1 METILIKALQL
12 IVALALLIILHEGG
26 HFFAAKLFK
35 VRVEKFYLFFDWK
48 FSIFSTYSNWWR
60 KLMGKAPVKKKE
72 NGSYE
77 YEGTEYGIGWIPLG
91 GYVAISGMVDE
102 SSFKEDGSQ
111 KSFWKQLPQLLKNI
125 IIKNSDVKGEPWEFR
140 THPAWQ
146 RLIIMLGGIIMNFIT
161 AFVIYAMVLFTWGES
176 FVKSE
181 DMSYGMKFSEQAKAD
196 GFQDGDII
204 IKTDDEV
211 IESWSTSV
219 LQEMSN
225 AKTVTVLRENPE
237 AKDGARQEV
246 VINMPEELSL
256 LDMIEPPLY
265 ASMRAPLQIDSI
277 LPGTPAEDMGL
288 KKTDKICS
296 VNGIAVEDFNDFQN
310 SLIALQ
316 KALPENAN
324 FGDSLKARQIT
335 LVLNDSATK
344 QVTLTPEFTL
354 GFANAMPYQDKIT
367 TKTYG
372 FFESFPA
379 GFRYGMQTLASYVDQ
394 MKYVFTKKGARQV
407 GGFISIGKIFPDA
420 WNWQKF
426 WLLTAFLSIVL
437 GFMNVLPIPALDG
450 GHALFATFELL
461 TGKRLNDNF
470 LLVVQY
476 FGMYLL
482 LAIMVLAQMNDIL
495 RLFNI

>member
-1 METILIKALQL
+1 METILIKGLQL
-12 IVALALLIILHEGG
+12 IIALALLIILHEGG
-26 HFFAAKLFK
+26 HFFAAKMFK

-48 FSIFSTYSNWWR
+48 FSLFSTYSNWWR

-111 KSFWKQLPQLLKNI
+111 KGFWKQLPQLMKNI
-125 IIKNSDVKGEPWEFR
+125 IIKNSDVKGESWEFR

-176 FVKSE
+176 YVKSE

-196 GFQDGDII
+196 GFRDGDII
-204 IKTDDEV
+204 VKTDDEHV
-211 IESWSTSV
+211 ESWSISV
-219 LQEMSN
+219 LQDMSN
-225 AKTVTVLRENPE
+225 AKTVTVLR
-237 AKDGARQEV
+237 DGQEV
-246 VINMPEELSL
+246 VINMPEEKSL
-256 LDMIEPPLY
+256 LDMIEQPMY
-265 ASMRAPLQIDSI
+265 AAMRAPLKIDSI
-277 LPGTPAEDMGL
+277 LPGTPAEEMGL
-288 KKTDKICS
+288 KKTDRICS
-296 VNGIAVEDFNDFQN
+296 VNGIVVEDFNDFQN
-310 SLIALQ
+310 ALIAIQ
-316 KALPENAN
+316 KALPEDAN

-335 LVLNDSATK
+335 MVLNDSVTK
-344 QVTLTPEFTL
+344 NVTLTPEFTL
-354 GFANAMPYQDKIT
+354 GFANAMPYMDKIT
-367 TKTYG
+367 IKKYG

-379 GFRYGMQTLASYVDQ
+379 GVKYGWDTLTNYVDQ

-407 GGFISIGKIFPDA
+407 GGFISIGNIFPDA

-426 WLLTAFLSIVL
+426 WLLTAFLSIAL
-437 GFMNVLPIPALDG
+437 GFINVLPIPALDG

-482 LAIMVLAQMNDIL
+482 LALMILAQLNDVL

>member
-1 METILIKALQL
+1 METVLIKGLQL
-12 IVALALLIILHEGG
+12 IIALALLIILHEGG
-26 HFFAAKLFK
+26 HFFAAKIFK

-48 FSIFSTYSNWWR
+48 LSLFSTYSNWWR
-60 KLMGKAPVKKKE
+60 KLMGKPPVKKKE
-72 NGSYE
+72 NGEYE

-102 SSFKEDGSQ
+102 SSFKEEGSQ
-111 KSFWKQLPQLLKNI
+111 KSFWKQLPQLMKHI

-161 AFVIYAMVLFTWGES
+161 AFIIYAMVLFTWGES

-196 GFQDGDII
+196 GFMDGDII
-204 IKTDDEV
+204 IKTDEEK
-211 IESWSTSV
+211 IEAWSTSV
-219 LQEMSN
+219 LQDMSN
-225 AKTVTVLRENPE
+225 AKTVTVLR
-237 AKDGARQEV
+237 DGQEV
-246 VINMPEELSL
+246 VITMPEEMSL
-256 LDMIEPPLY
+256 LDMIEPPHY
-265 ASMRAPLQIDSI
+265 AAMRAPLAIDSI

-288 KKTDKICS
+288 KKSDKICS
-296 VNGIAVEDFNDFQN
+296 VNGIKVEDFNDFQN
-310 SLIALQ
+310 ALIALQ
-316 KALPENAN
+316 KALPEDAN

-335 LVLNDSATK
+335 LVLNDSITK

-354 GFANAMPYQDKIT
+354 GFANTMPYQDKIS

-379 GFRYGMQTLASYVDQ
+379 GFKYGIQTLTSYVDQ
-394 MKYVFTKKGARQV
+394 MKYLFTKKGARQV
-407 GGFISIGKIFPDA
+407 GGFISIGNIFPDA

-450 GHALFATFELL
+450 GHALFAFFELI

-482 LAIMVLAQMNDIL
+482 LAIMILAQLNDVL
-495 RLFNI
+495 RLFNL

>member
-1 METILIKALQL
+1 
-12 IVALALLIILHEGG
+12 
-26 HFFAAKLFK
+26 
-35 VRVEKFYLFFDWK
+35 
-48 FSIFSTYSNWWR
+48 
-60 KLMGKAPVKKKE
+60 
-72 NGSYE
+72 
-77 YEGTEYGIGWIPLG
+77 
-91 GYVAISGMVDE
+91 
-102 SSFKEDGSQ
+102 
-111 KSFWKQLPQLLKNI
+111 
-125 IIKNSDVKGEPWEFR
+125 
-140 THPAWQ
+140 
-146 RLIIMLGGIIMNFIT
+146 MLGGIIMNFIT

-335 LVLNDSATK
+335 LVLNDSVTK

>member
-1 METILIKALQL
+1 MDTILIKGLQL
-12 IVALALLIILHEGG
+12 IIALALLIILHEGG
-26 HFFAAKLFK
+26 HFFAAKIFK

-60 KLMGKAPVKKKE
+60 KLMGKAPAKKKE

-91 GYVAISGMVDE
+91 GYVSISGMVDE

-111 KSFWKQLPQLLKNI
+111 KSFWKQLPQLMKNI
-125 IIKNSDVKGEPWEFR
+125 IIKNSEVKGEPWEFR

-196 GFQDGDII
+196 GFRDGDII
-204 IKTDDEV
+204 IKTDEDV
-211 IESWSTSV
+211 VESWSTSV

-225 AKTVTVLRENPE
+225 AKTVTVLR
-237 AKDGARQEV
+237 DGKEV
-246 VINMPEELSL
+246 VINMPEKLSL
-256 LDMIEPPLY
+256 LDMIEQPLY
-265 ASMRAPLQIDSI
+265 ATMLAPLAIDSI
-277 LPGTPAEDMGL
+277 IPGSPAEDMGL

-296 VNGIAVEDFNDFQN
+296 INGIEVGDFNDFQN
-310 SLIALQ
+310 ALVALQ
-316 KALPENAN
+316 KNLPENAN

-335 LVLNDSATK
+335 LVLNDSVTK
-344 QVTLTPEFTL
+344 EVTLTPEFTL

-379 GFRYGMQTLASYVDQ
+379 GVKYGWNTLTSYADQ
-394 MKYVFTKKGARQV
+394 MKYIFTKKGARQV
-407 GGFISIGKIFPDA
+407 GGFISIGNIFPDA
-420 WNWQKF
+420 WNWQRF
-426 WLLTAFLSIVL
+426 WLLTAFLSIAL
-437 GFMNVLPIPALDG
+437 GFVNVLPIPALDG

-482 LAIMVLAQMNDIL
+482 LALMVLAQLNDIL
-495 RLFNI
+495 RIFGL

>member
-1 METILIKALQL
+1 MRSLEL
-12 IVALALLIILHEGG
+12 LAP
-26 HFFAAKLFK
+26 AKNL
-35 VRVEKFYLFFDWK
+35 
-48 FSIFSTYSNWWR
+48 
-60 KLMGKAPVKKKE
+60 E

-91 GYVAISGMVDE
+91 GYVSISGMVDE

-111 KSFWKQLPQLLKNI
+111 KSFWKQLPQLMKNI
-125 IIKNSDVKGEPWEFR
+125 IIKNSEVKGEPWEFR

-196 GFQDGDII
+196 GFRDGDII
-204 IKTDDEV
+204 IKTDEDV
-211 IESWSTSV
+211 VESWSTSV

-225 AKTVTVLRENPE
+225 AKTVTVLR
-237 AKDGARQEV
+237 DGKEV
-246 VINMPEELSL
+246 VINMPEKLSL
-256 LDMIEPPLY
+256 LDMIEQPLY
-265 ASMRAPLQIDSI
+265 ATMLAPLAIDSI
-277 LPGTPAEDMGL
+277 IPGSPAEDMGL

-296 VNGIAVEDFNDFQN
+296 INGIEVGDFNDFQN
-310 SLIALQ
+310 ALVALQ
-316 KALPENAN
+316 KNLPENAN

-335 LVLNDSATK
+335 LVLNDSVTK
-344 QVTLTPEFTL
+344 EVTLTPEFTL

-379 GFRYGMQTLASYVDQ
+379 GVKYGWNTLTSYADQ
-394 MKYVFTKKGARQV
+394 MKYIFTKKGARQV
-407 GGFISIGKIFPDA
+407 GGFISIGNIFPDA
-420 WNWQKF
+420 WNWQRF
-426 WLLTAFLSIVL
+426 WLLTAFLSIAL
-437 GFMNVLPIPALDG
+437 GFVNVLPIPALDG

-482 LAIMVLAQMNDIL
+482 LALMVLAQLNDIL
-495 RLFNI
+495 RIFGL

>member
-1 METILIKALQL
+1 METILIKGLQL
-12 IVALALLIILHEGG
+12 VIALALLIILHEGG
-26 HFFAAKLFK
+26 HFFAAKIFK

-48 FSIFSTYSNWWR
+48 FSLFSTYSNWWR
-60 KLMGKAPVKKKE
+60 KLVGKAPAKKQE

-102 SSFKEDGSQ
+102 SSFKEEGSQ
-111 KSFWKQLPQLLKNI
+111 KSFWKQLPQLMKNI

-181 DMSYGMKFSEQAKAD
+181 DMAYGMKFSEQAKAD
-196 GFQDGDII
+196 GFCDGDII
-204 IKTDDEV
+204 IKTDDEHV
-211 IESWSTSV
+211 DSWSTAI

-225 AKTVTVLRENPE
+225 AKTVTVLR
-237 AKDGARQEV
+237 DGKET
-246 VINMPEELSL
+246 VITMPEEKSL

-265 ASMRAPLQIDSI
+265 AAMRAPLQIDSI
-277 LPGTPAEDMGL
+277 LPGSPAEDMGL

-296 VNGIAVEDFNDFQN
+296 INGIKVEDFNDFQN
-310 SLIALQ
+310 ALIALQ
-316 KALPENAN
+316 KNLPENAN

-335 LVLNDSATK
+335 LVLNDSITK
-344 QVTLTPEFTL
+344 EATLTPEFTL

-379 GFRYGMQTLASYVDQ
+379 GVKYGWQTLTSYADQ
-394 MKYVFTKKGARQV
+394 MKYIFTKKGARQV
-407 GGFISIGKIFPDA
+407 GGFISIGNIFPDA
-420 WNWQKF
+420 WNWQRF
-426 WLLTAFLSIVL
+426 WLLTAFLSIAL
-437 GFMNVLPIPALDG
+437 GFVNVLPIPALDG
-450 GHALFATFELL
+450 GHALFATFELI

-482 LAIMVLAQMNDIL
+482 LALMVLAQLNDIL
-495 RLFNI
+495 RIFGL

>member
-26 HFFAAKLFK
+26 HFFAAKIFK

-48 FSIFSTYSNWWR
+48 FSLFSTYSNWWR
-60 KLMGKAPVKKKE
+60 KLRGKASAKKKE
-72 NGSYE
+72 NGEYE

-91 GYVAISGMVDE
+91 GYVKISGMVDE
-102 SSFKEDGSQ
+102 SSFNEDDSQ
-111 KSFWKQLPQLLKNI
+111 KNFWKQLPQLMKHI
-125 IIKNSDVKGEPWEFR
+125 IVKNSDVKGESWEFR

-161 AFVIYAMVLFTWGES
+161 AFIIYAMVLFTWGES

-181 DMSYGMKFSEQAKAD
+181 DMYYGMKFSEQAKAD
-196 GFQDGDII
+196 GFRDGDII
-204 IKTDDEV
+204 IKTDDETV
-211 IESWSTSV
+211 ESWNTSV
-219 LQEMSN
+219 LQDMSN
-225 AKTVTVLRENPE
+225 AKTVTVHREG
-237 AKDGARQEV
+237 KEV
-246 VINMPEELSL
+246 IINMPKDLSL

-265 ASMRAPLQIDSI
+265 ATMRAPLVIDSI

-288 KKTDKICS
+288 KKTDRICS
-296 VNGIAVEDFNDFQN
+296 INGVEVKDFNDFQN
-310 SLIALQ
+310 NLIAIQ

-335 LVLNDSATK
+335 LMLNDSIIK

-354 GFANAMPYQDKIT
+354 GFANAMPYQDNIT

-379 GFRYGMQTLASYVDQ
+379 GIQYGIQTLASYVDQ

-482 LAIMVLAQMNDIL
+482 FAIMILAQLNDIL
-495 RLFNI
+495 RVFGL

>member
-1 METILIKALQL
+1 METILIKGLQL
-12 IVALALLIILHEGG
+12 IIALALLIILHEGG
-26 HFFAAKLFK
+26 HFFAAKMFK

-48 FSIFSTYSNWWR
+48 FSLFSTYSNWWR

-111 KSFWKQLPQLLKNI
+111 KGFWKQLPQLMKNI
-125 IIKNSDVKGEPWEFR
+125 IIKNSDVKGESWEFR

-176 FVKSE
+176 YVKSE

-196 GFQDGDII
+196 GFRDGDII
-204 IKTDDEV
+204 VKTDDEHV
-211 IESWSTSV
+211 ESWSISV
-219 LQEMSN
+219 LQDMSN
-225 AKTVTVLRENPE
+225 AKTVTVLR
-237 AKDGARQEV
+237 DGQEV
-246 VINMPEELSL
+246 VINMPEEKSL
-256 LDMIEPPLY
+256 LDMIEQPMY
-265 ASMRAPLQIDSI
+265 AAMRAPLKIDSI
-277 LPGTPAEDMGL
+277 LPGTPAEEMGL
-288 KKTDKICS
+288 KKTDRICS
-296 VNGIAVEDFNDFQN
+296 VNGIVVEDFNDFQN
-310 SLIALQ
+310 ALIAIQ
-316 KALPENAN
+316 KTLPEDAN

-335 LVLNDSATK
+335 MVLNDSVTK
-344 QVTLTPEFTL
+344 NVTLTPEFTL
-354 GFANAMPYQDKIT
+354 GFANAMPYMDKIT
-367 TKTYG
+367 IKKYG

-379 GFRYGMQTLASYVDQ
+379 GVKYGWDTLTNYVDQ

-407 GGFISIGKIFPDA
+407 GGFISIGNIFPDA

-426 WLLTAFLSIVL
+426 WLLTAFLSIAL
-437 GFMNVLPIPALDG
+437 GFINVLPIPALDG

-482 LAIMVLAQMNDIL
+482 LALMILAQLNDVL

>member
-1 METILIKALQL
+1 MDTILIKGLQL

-60 KLMGKAPVKKKE
+60 KLTGKAPVKKKE

-91 GYVAISGMVDE
+91 GYVSISGMVDE

-111 KSFWKQLPQLLKNI
+111 KSFWKQLPQLMKNI
-125 IIKNSDVKGEPWEFR
+125 IIKNEDVKGEKWEFR

-181 DMSYGMKFSEQAKAD
+181 DMNYGMKFSEQAKAD
-196 GFQDGDII
+196 GFRDGDII

-211 IESWSTSV
+211 VESWSTSV

-225 AKTVTVLRENPE
+225 AKTVTVLR
-237 AKDGARQEV
+237 KGKEV
-246 VINMPEELSL
+246 VINMPQELSL
-256 LDMIEPPLY
+256 LDMIEQPLY
-265 ASMRAPLQIDSI
+265 AAMRAPLQIDSI
-277 LPGTPAEDMGL
+277 IPGSPAEDMGL

-296 VNGIAVEDFNDFQN
+296 VNGFEIEDFNDFQN

-316 KALPENAN
+316 KALPEKAN

-335 LVLNDSATK
+335 LVLNDSVTK
-344 QVTLTPEFTL
+344 QVTLTPEFTM

-379 GFRYGMQTLASYVDQ
+379 GVKYGWNTLKSYADQ
-394 MKYVFTKKGARQV
+394 MKYIFTKKGARQV
-407 GGFISIGKIFPDA
+407 GGFISIGNIFPDA
-420 WNWQKF
+420 WNWQRF
-426 WLLTAFLSIVL
+426 WLLTAFLSIAL
-437 GFMNVLPIPALDG
+437 GFVNVLPIPALDG

-482 LAIMVLAQMNDIL
+482 LALMILAQLNDVL
-495 RLFNI
+495 RIFGL

>member
-1 METILIKALQL
+1 MDTILIKGLQL
-12 IVALALLIILHEGG
+12 IIALALLIILHEGG
-26 HFFAAKLFK
+26 HFFAAKIFK

-60 KLMGKAPVKKKE
+60 KLVGKAPAKKKE

-91 GYVAISGMVDE
+91 GYVSISGMVDE

-111 KSFWKQLPQLLKNI
+111 KSFWKQLPQLMKNI

-196 GFQDGDII
+196 GFRDGDII
-204 IKTDDEV
+204 IKTDEEV
-211 IESWSTSV
+211 VESWTTSV

-225 AKTVTVLRENPE
+225 AKTVTVLR
-237 AKDGARQEV
+237 DGKEV
-246 VINMPEELSL
+246 VINMPQDLSL
-256 LDMIEPPLY
+256 LDMIEQPLY
-265 ASMRAPLQIDSI
+265 ATMRAPLQIDSI
-277 LPGTPAEDMGL
+277 IPGSPAEDMGL

-296 VNGIAVEDFNDFQN
+296 INGIEVGDFNDFQN
-310 SLIALQ
+310 ALVALQ
-316 KALPENAN
+316 KNLPENAN

-335 LVLNDSATK
+335 LVLNDSVTK

-379 GFRYGMQTLASYVDQ
+379 GVKYGWNTLTSYADQ
-394 MKYVFTKKGARQV
+394 MKYIFTKKGARQV
-407 GGFISIGKIFPDA
+407 GGFISIGNIFPDA
-420 WNWQKF
+420 WNWQRF
-426 WLLTAFLSIVL
+426 WLLTAFLSIAL
-437 GFMNVLPIPALDG
+437 GFVNVLPIPALDG

-482 LAIMVLAQMNDIL
+482 LALMILAQLNDVL
-495 RLFNI
+495 RIFGL

>member
-1 METILIKALQL
+1 MDTILIKGLQL

-26 HFFAAKLFK
+26 HFFAAKIFK

-60 KLMGKAPVKKKE
+60 KLMGKAPAKKKE

-91 GYVAISGMVDE
+91 GYVSISGMVDE

-111 KSFWKQLPQLLKNI
+111 KSFWKQLPQLMKNI
-125 IIKNSDVKGEPWEFR
+125 IIKNSDVKGEHWEFR

-181 DMSYGMKFSEQAKAD
+181 DMNYGMKFSEQAKAD
-196 GFQDGDII
+196 GFRDGDII
-204 IKTDDEV
+204 IKTDEEV
-211 IESWSTSV
+211 VESWTTSV

-225 AKTVTVLRENPE
+225 AKTVTVLR
-237 AKDGARQEV
+237 DGKEV
-246 VINMPEELSL
+246 VINMPEKLSL
-256 LDMIEPPLY
+256 LDMIEQPLY
-265 ASMRAPLQIDSI
+265 ATMRAPLQIDSI
-277 LPGTPAEDMGL
+277 IPGSPAEDMGL
-288 KKTDKICS
+288 KKIDHICS
-296 VNGIAVEDFNDFQN
+296 VNGIEVEDFNDFQN
-310 SLIALQ
+310 ALFALQ
-316 KALPENAN
+316 KNLPENAN

-335 LVLNDSATK
+335 LVLNDSVTK

-367 TKTYG
+367 TKEYG

-379 GFRYGMQTLASYVDQ
+379 GVKYGWNTLTSYADQ
-394 MKYVFTKKGARQV
+394 MKYIFTKKGARQV
-407 GGFISIGKIFPDA
+407 GGFISIGNIFPDA
-420 WNWQKF
+420 WNWQRF
-426 WLLTAFLSIVL
+426 WLLTAFLSIAL
-437 GFMNVLPIPALDG
+437 GFVNVLPIPALDG

-482 LAIMVLAQMNDIL
+482 LALMVLAQLNDIL
-495 RLFNI
+495 RIFGL

>member
-1 METILIKALQL
+1 METILIKGLQL
-12 IVALALLIILHEGG
+12 IIALALLIILHEGG
-26 HFFAAKLFK
+26 HFFAAKMFK

-48 FSIFSTYSNWWR
+48 FSLFSTYSNWWR

-111 KSFWKQLPQLLKNI
+111 KGFWKQLPQLMKNI
-125 IIKNSDVKGEPWEFR
+125 IIKNSEVKGEKWEFR

-176 FVKSE
+176 YVKSE

-196 GFQDGDII
+196 GFRDGDII
-204 IKTDDEV
+204 VKTDDEHV
-211 IESWSTSV
+211 ESWSISV
-219 LQEMSN
+219 LQDMSN
-225 AKTVTVLRENPE
+225 AKTVTVLR
-237 AKDGARQEV
+237 DGQEV
-246 VINMPEELSL
+246 VINMPEEKSL
-256 LDMIEPPLY
+256 LDMIEQPMY
-265 ASMRAPLQIDSI
+265 AAMRAPLKIDSI
-277 LPGTPAEDMGL
+277 LPGTPAEEMGL
-288 KKTDKICS
+288 KKTDRICS

-310 SLIALQ
+310 ALIALQ
-316 KALPENAN
+316 KALPEDAN

-335 LVLNDSATK
+335 MVLNDSVTK
-344 QVTLTPEFTL
+344 NVTLTPEFTL
-354 GFANAMPYQDKIT
+354 GFANAMPYMDKIT
-367 TKTYG
+367 INKYG

-379 GFRYGMQTLASYVDQ
+379 GVKYGWDTLTNYVDQ

-407 GGFISIGKIFPDA
+407 GGFISIGNIFPDA

-426 WLLTAFLSIVL
+426 WLLTAFLSIAL
-437 GFMNVLPIPALDG
+437 GFINVLPIPALDG

-482 LAIMVLAQMNDIL
+482 LALMILAQLNDVL

>member
-1 METILIKALQL
+1 MDTILIKGLQL

-26 HFFAAKLFK
+26 HFFAAKIFK

-48 FSIFSTYSNWWR
+48 FSLFSTYSNWWR
-60 KLMGKAPVKKKE
+60 KLMGKAPAKKKE

-91 GYVAISGMVDE
+91 GYVSISGMVDE

-111 KSFWKQLPQLLKNI
+111 KSFWKQLPQLMKNI

-181 DMSYGMKFSEQAKAD
+181 DMNYGMKFSEQAKAD
-196 GFQDGDII
+196 GFRDGDII
-204 IKTDDEV
+204 IKTDEEV
-211 IESWSTSV
+211 VESWSTAV

-225 AKTVTVLRENPE
+225 AKTVTVLR
-237 AKDGARQEV
+237 DGKEV
-246 VINMPEELSL
+246 VIKMPEKLSL
-256 LDMIEPPLY
+256 LDMIEQPLY
-265 ASMRAPLQIDSI
+265 AAMRAPLQIDSI
-277 LPGTPAEDMGL
+277 LPGSPAEDMGL
-288 KKTDKICS
+288 KKTDKICL
-296 VNGIAVEDFNDFQN
+296 VNGIEVEDFNDFQN
-310 SLIALQ
+310 ALFALQ
-316 KALPENAN
+316 KNLPDKAN

-335 LVLNDSATK
+335 LVLNDSITK
-344 QVTLTPEFTL
+344 EVTLTPEFTL

-379 GFRYGMQTLASYVDQ
+379 GVKYGWNTLTSYADQ
-394 MKYVFTKKGARQV
+394 MKYIFTKKGARQV
-407 GGFISIGKIFPDA
+407 GGFISIGNIFPDA
-420 WNWQKF
+420 WNWQRF
-426 WLLTAFLSIVL
+426 WLLTAFLSIAL
-437 GFMNVLPIPALDG
+437 GFVNVLPIPALDG

-482 LAIMVLAQMNDIL
+482 LALMVLAQLNDIL
-495 RLFNI
+495 RIFGL